1 MLTVCRIATRCQRRS
16 TITGIIRFVS
26 KATSG
31 VRHKL
36 ALVGLGVALAAASA
50 GCGGAEG
57 ETQVVIEPPETTIPP
72 VTIDA
77 TLAAEPD
84 VLRITVEP
92 TVAAGLLRVAA
103 ARGLFG
109 QQGLSAHISSVS
121 APAET
126 QRALAAGTADAA
138 VVSTEDALSLAESGL
153 PIRIVLLLT
162 SSAAADAIL
171 ARPGVDGVAGLS
183 GRRVAYVPGS
193 GGDLLLRVA
202 LAENA
207 VVPMAVQLV
216 PVAARESGLLLGRG
230 AVDAEVVTGAGSAA
244 ALALAPDLVTLYAAG
259 DRPGLLAQVLV
270 VREDVMR
277 DRPGQLLALVRTWQA
292 LYALEREQ
300 PQAIAAA
307 LAAVNRWTP
316 ERAATELPG
325 STVYDLAANGVDLL
339 PGGEYYDTTISTVSA
354 IATQAGLIHGRV
366 DPRALIDGSF
376 VQAVA
381 SAR

>member
-1 MLTVCRIATRCQRRS
+1 
-16 TITGIIRFVS
+16 
-26 KATSG
+26 
-31 VRHKL
+31 L
-36 ALVGLGVALAAASA
+36 ALVGLGVALAVASA

-121 APAET
+121 APYET

-270 VREDVMR
+270 VREDVIR
-277 DRPGQLLALVRTWQA
+277 ERPGQLLALVRTWQA

-300 PQAIAAA
+300 PEAIAAA

-339 PGGEYYDTTISTVSA
+339 PGGEYYDTTISAVSA

-366 DPRALIDGSF
+366 DPRALVDGSF